1 MAGDAYFGLV
11 SSSLHGNG
19 ANNGTVITDSAFSP
33 KTWTRDAGGGYVETR
48 TAQKKFGTAS
58 LYFESTGGTVVLT
71 SDPSANWEF
80 TGDLTIDG
88 WFYCLAPDIRVIFR
102 ILDVSDGS
110 KGFYLRLNGT
120 DLELC
125 DDVSGVLITIASS
138 LNAWHHF
145 EFSRSGST
153 CKLAHDGTFSGTT
166 VTRSGTIFSNT
177 AGNKMYIG
185 SRVSSP
191 HHWYGY
197 LDDIRFT
204 EGVARHTA
212 NFSVPTAENADYSD
226 APVEATLIPMTGEI
240 TCFGQEPITIE
251 MVASPLTG
259 SVTVEPSP
267 IEMTLDGVAIEEMTS
282 EFEALVG
289 TSTPMAG
296 ELPSVEGSFLLDSAN
311 IDGVLAPL
319 TSQIDALNGS
329 IGSLD
334 ATMTTL
340 DGDFAGDAWQQ
351 ATIDIRLT
359 RASASFVG
367 LVGTYATVQGTLP
380 RMKGVL
386 TGSVGNT
393 ADIDIDLPELDA
405 DITAAMG
412 GFPTINMLMRE
423 MRGEL
428 R

>member
-19 ANNGTVITDSAFSP
+19 ANNGTVITDSALSP
-33 KTWTRDAGGGYVETR
+33 KTYTRITDGFAETR

-58 LYFESTGGTVVLT
+58 LYFESTVGTVGLST
-71 SDPSANWEF
+71 PNAAGLEL
-80 TGDLTIDG
+80 TGDFTIDG
-88 WFYCLAPDIRVIFR
+88 WYYSLGAYTQCIFR
-102 ILDVSDGS
+102 MRDNALGTW
-110 KGFYLRLNGT
+110 GLGLRLNGT
-120 DLELC
+120 DLELL
-125 DDVSGVLITIASS
+125 DDTTGTIITIASS

-145 EFSRSGST
+145 EVNRSGT
-153 CKLAHDGTFSGTT
+153 TLRMAHDGTFSGTT
-166 VTRSGTIFSNT
+166 PTKSGTLFPNT
-177 AGNKMYIG
+177 SGNILYIG
-185 SRVSSP
+185 TWYSSP

-204 EGVARHTA
+204 KGVARHTA
-212 NFSVPTAENADYSD
+212 NFSVPTEENADYID
-226 APVEATLIPMTGEI
+226 APLEAILIPMTGEI

-329 IGSLD
+329 IGEIESVLPLLD
-334 ATMTTL
+334 ASFS
-340 DGDFAGDAWQQ
+340 GDVTQLLSFAGKMP
-351 ATIDIRLT
+351 RL
-359 RASASFVG
+359 SASFGAASGGNMVI
-367 LVGTYATVQGTLP
+367 AATLP

-412 GFPTINMLMRE
+412 GFPTVNMLMRE

>member
-11 SSSLHGNG
+11 SSSLHCNG
-19 ANNGTVITDSAFSP
+19 ANDGTSFPDSSISARS
-33 KTWTRDAGGGYVETR
+33 WTRSGAPAPVTKTGT
-48 TAQKKFGTAS
+48 KKFGTAAYYS
-58 LYFESTGGTVVLT
+58 DGNGYIETAHTADLT
-71 SDPSANWEF
+71 LEGDFTFDGWYYCTD
-80 TGDLTIDG
+80 TGDYRTVFCAHGTTHSID
-88 WFYCLAPDIRVIFR
+88 ARVHGGNI
-102 ILDVSDGS
+102 
-110 KGFYLRLNGT
+110 T
-120 DLELC
+120 
-125 DDVSGVLITIASS
+125 LIIDAGAAIAIATT

-145 EFSRSGST
+145 EVNRSGST
-153 CKLAHDGTFSGTT
+153 IRMAHDGTFSGTT
-166 VTRSGTIFSNT
+166 YTQAGTFFDGSTSMRVGQNSTYGRIFV
-177 AGNKMYIG
+177 GYI
-185 SRVSSP
+185 
-191 HHWYGY
+191 
-197 LDDIRFT
+197 DDFRLT
-204 EGVARHTA
+204 KGVARHTS
-212 NFSVPTAENADYSD
+212 NFSAPTEENADYIG

-386 TGSVGNT
+386 AGSVGNT
-393 ADIDIDLPELDA
+393 ADIDIELPELDA
-405 DITAAMG
+405 DITVAMG
-412 GFPTINMLMRE
+412 GFPTINMLMHE